1 MRSLALIAACLAPAV
16 GFAPSPL
23 RRGVGSTRR
32 VEQPTL
38 TKRFAKL
45 EEEIASSAAFEP
57 APTSPDERA
66 SNQEAIFKKYGV
78 ATGGARVQDASD
90 GSEPSFSLDLINL
103 VPDAAQSAI
112 DRALV
117 LAVGLSLAVFVASGV
132 AITIEAFAVASKQ
145 TLPPFLDSFIVNIV
159 EPAFTPSVGVF
170 FFFSISLGLFKGAQL
185 SREDANY
192 AELPENE

>member
-78 ATGGARVQDASD
+78 AMGGARVQDASD

>member
-66 SNQEAIFKKYGV
+66 SKQEEIFKKYGV
-78 ATGGARVQDASD
+78 ATGGARVQDSSD

-112 DRALV
+112 DRVLV
-117 LAVGLSLAVFVASGV
+117 LMVGLSLAVFVSGGV

-145 TLPPFLDSFIVNIV
+145 ALPPSLDAFIVNIV